1 VPELPEVE
9 TVRRTLTELVVGKTI
24 SHVTVSLPRIIRRPD
39 DVQQFA
45 TMLAGTT
52 ISAVERR
59 GKFLKFVVDPY
70 VLVSHLRMEG
80 KYRFVQASHPVEKH
94 EHVIFHFT
102 DQTQLRYKDV
112 RQFGTMDLFLRGQ
125 EMTSAPLSQL
135 GPEPLDNEFT
145 EQWLQEKLATRTTKL
160 KSLLLNQQFLVGLG
174 NIYVDEALHRA
185 KLHPLRIAKSLSKEE
200 VRRLYVAI
208 RQTLVS
214 AIAAGGSTVRSYVN
228 GQGEMGYFQLQIQ
241 VYGRK
246 DESCYTCGS
255 SISRIVVGGRGT
267 HFCHVCQPEEI

>member
-1 VPELPEVE
+1 MPELPEVE

-24 SHVTVSLPRIIRRPD
+24 SHVTVSLPRIIRLPD

-45 TMLAGTT
+45 AKLAGTT

-59 GKFLKFVVDPY
+59 GKFLKFVVEPY

-80 KYRFVQASHPVEKH
+80 KYRLAQASEPVEKH
-94 EHVIFHFT
+94 DHVIFHFT
-102 DQTQLRYKDV
+102 DDTELRYKDV

-125 EMTSAPLSQL
+125 ETKAAPLSQL
-135 GPEPLDNEFT
+135 GPEPLGEEFT
-145 EQWLQEKLATRTTKL
+145 QKWLQEKLAKRTSKL
-160 KSLLLNQQFLVGLG
+160 KPLLLNQQFLVGLG

-185 KLHPLRIAKSLSKEE
+185 KLHPLRSANSLSSEE
-200 VRRLYVAI
+200 VSRLYLSI
-208 RQTLVS
+208 RQTLES
-214 AIAAGGSTVRSYVN
+214 AVAAGGSSVRSYVN

-241 VYGRK
+241 AYGRK
-246 DESCYTCGS
+246 EEPCYTCGT